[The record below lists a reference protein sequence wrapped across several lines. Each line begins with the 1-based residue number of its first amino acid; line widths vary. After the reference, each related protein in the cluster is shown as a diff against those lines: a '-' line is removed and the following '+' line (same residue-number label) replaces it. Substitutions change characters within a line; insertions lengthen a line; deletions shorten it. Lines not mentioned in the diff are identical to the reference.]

1 MGRTTMDNV
10 AEAMLRAQIAQEI
23 NWQVPK
29 EIVTDWE
36 AGYAKGLKKA
46 MEIVGG
52 K

>member
-1 MGRTTMDNV
+1 MDNV
-10 AEAMLRAQIAQEI
+10 AEAMLRAQISQEI
-23 NWQVPK
+23 NWKMPK
-29 EIVTDWE
+29 EIVTEWE